1 MYTDQLYSKDN
12 WQILHDASS
21 LHRQQLTTITDV
33 EVGAC
38 LKTTWHWR
46 QQRSLLVGVPY
57 IFIKKVINYKTWNAG
72 QTHWLVIIHGEPPM
86 DSWKRIGV
94 STEPESFP
102 YMYIACLTV
111 TTAISSSQKR
121 LISKWHN
128 FRCWLLIWNA
138 FWGWFLFTSL
148 QQNFVNILWIYMIHL
163 YIIIHDN
170 CINVIINI

>member
-1 MYTDQLYSKDN
+1 MFTDQLYSKDN

-86 DSWKRIGV
+86 DLMIQQPKVTTLKAHWC
-94 STEPESFP
+94 FP

-111 TTAISSSQKR
+111 TTAISSSQR
-121 LISKWHN
+121 DSYLN
-128 FRCWLLIWNA
+128 DTTLD
-138 FWGWFLFTSL
+138 
-148 QQNFVNILWIYMIHL
+148 VN
-163 YIIIHDN
+163 
-170 CINVIINI
+170 C